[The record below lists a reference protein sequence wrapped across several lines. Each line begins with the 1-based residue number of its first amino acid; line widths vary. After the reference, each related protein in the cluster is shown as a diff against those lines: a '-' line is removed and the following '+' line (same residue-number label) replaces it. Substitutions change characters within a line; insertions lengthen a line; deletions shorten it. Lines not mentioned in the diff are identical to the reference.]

1 MTPLPSFP
9 HPPQSL
15 SSEIRIGSLNLNVWQ
30 QIIINLY
37 IYICR
42 CVYVYVPSNQEALVM
57 SGMQLRL
64 IRDIEGGDTG
74 GAIGHHA
81 LCSNHYSTLKGH
93 YLHRQRGESPPAKQN
108 RFTTWYSTAHFA
120 ATIMGPSS
128 LLLFSSK
135 LGHDERLEMK

>member
-42 CVYVYVPSNQEALVM
+42 CVYVYVPSNQEVLVM

-93 YLHRQRGESPPAKQN
+93 YLHRHRGGIPTGKAKPLHHMVFDSPFCCHNHGSQQPPA
-108 RFTTWYSTAHFA
+108 
-120 ATIMGPSS
+120 I
-128 LLLFSSK
+128 L
-135 LGHDERLEMK
+135 